1 MEWNNNI
8 AVVDNTVDNNM
19 LPKICYINVC
29 QSKGYNELLGYSIL
43 YKQQIKDIKSMTF
56 RDNKLKRGKY
66 NLSTRINNLKLVC
79 EQDNYITIANN
90 ESP

>member
-56 RDNKLKRGKY
+56 RDNKLHI
-66 NLSTRINNLKLVC
+66 LI
-79 EQDNYITIANN
+79 NYIEIVKEKNYGN
-90 ESP
+90 LNCHDLESQKTCYT